1 VAVIGS
7 LLNTRYQDMMIAS
20 LAPFH
25 VPQAVMEQI
34 LGSIGG
40 ALGVAARLGGTLGAP
55 LSDLARTAFASG
67 MDLGLSIGAVVALCG
82 CLIALTALPSR
93 PSRTERRH

>member
-1 VAVIGS
+1 MAVIGS
-7 LLNTRYQDMMIAS
+7 LLNTSYQDTMTAS

-25 VPQAVMEQI
+25 VPQAALEQI

-40 ALGVAARLGGTLGAP
+40 ALAVAARLGGTLGAQ
-55 LSDLARTAFASG
+55 LSDLARTAFADG

-82 CLIALTALPSR
+82 CLIALAALPSR
-93 PSRTERRH
+93 PSRNERRH